1 MQHIRH
7 WMRLVEIAD
16 DDPVAQMRIVRQMM
30 ELLNSDTRIDSAQA
44 EQSIAALQGQIPEDY
59 RHAPGILW
67 RSAGIALD
75 DAKRLLASGA
85 VVSMTRRFA
94 SWTADRSGA
103 AQFLAADPD
112 HPTALYRAAIAP
124 QAVVF
129 NAATAPAAYQNFVPA
144 LVGEVIVEMSQ
155 RLATVSQANMAGLAV
170 TDEQYTALTGQQIK
184 PNVYGHILRFA
195 GGKIARVEP
204 GPGYKVFPSR

>member
-1 MQHIRH
+1 MQRIRD

-30 ELLNSDTRIDSAQA
+30 SLLNSDTRVDHTQA
-44 EQSIAALQGQIPEDY
+44 EETIAALQAQIPEDY
-59 RHAPGILW
+59 RHAPGVLW

-75 DAKRLLASGA
+75 DAKRLLAGGA
-85 VVSMTRRFA
+85 VISMTRRFA
-94 SWTADRSGA
+94 SWTPDRAAA
-103 AQFLAADPD
+103 AQFLDADPD
-112 HPTALYRAAIAP
+112 HPVALYRAAIAP

-129 NAATAPAAYQNFVPA
+129 NAAAAPATYQNYIPS

-170 TDEQYTALTGQQIK
+170 TDAQYTALTGQPIA
-184 PNVYGHILRFA
+184 PNPLNYVLRLER
-195 GGKIARVEP
+195 GKIARVQP